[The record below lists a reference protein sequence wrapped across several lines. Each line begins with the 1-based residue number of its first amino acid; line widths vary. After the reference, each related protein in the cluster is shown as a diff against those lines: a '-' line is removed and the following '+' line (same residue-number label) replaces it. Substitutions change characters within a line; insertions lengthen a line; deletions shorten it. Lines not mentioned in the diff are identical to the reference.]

1 MQNHKKIF
9 ARKKDNVN
17 FTQSTNLVNL
27 KKKNMD
33 MTLSGLNPTH
43 FQGLVDGKQTGLY
56 ILVNKNGCELTLTN
70 YGARIVS
77 LMVPDKNGKMIDVV
91 TGIITYR
98 NTLHRRNLI
107 LERLVVDMPIVLQKE
122 NSRSMAFCMIN

>member
-1 MQNHKKIF
+1 MKNPLKIFFSDNFMQNHKKIF

-77 LMVPDKNGKMIDVV
+77 LMVPDKMG
-91 TGIITYR
+91 R
-98 NTLHRRNLI
+98 
-107 LERLVVDMPIVLQKE
+107 
-122 NSRSMAFCMIN
+122 

>member
-91 TGIITYR
+91 RGIITYR

>member
-33 MTLSGLNPTH
+33 MTLSGLN
-43 FQGLVDGKQTGLY
+43 
-56 ILVNKNGCELTLTN
+56 
-70 YGARIVS
+70 A
-77 LMVPDKNGKMIDVV
+77 
-91 TGIITYR
+91 
-98 NTLHRRNLI
+98 NTFS
-107 LERLVVDMPIVLQKE
+107 RL
-122 NSRSMAFCMIN
+122 SRW

>member
-1 MQNHKKIF
+1 MGQTSISMFNQIQIYITSFMNRYAEVNRERRDVVKNPLKFFFSDNFMQNHKKIF

-70 YGARIVS
+70 YGARIV
-77 LMVPDKNGKMIDVV
+77 NG
-91 TGIITYR
+91 
-98 NTLHRRNLI
+98 
-107 LERLVVDMPIVLQKE
+107 
-122 NSRSMAFCMIN
+122 SR

>member
-33 MTLSGLNPTH
+33 MTLSGLNPTLKCKTLLLIS
-43 FQGLVDGKQTGLY
+43 FPSAY
-56 ILVNKNGCELTLTN
+56 IVK
-70 YGARIVS
+70 R
-77 LMVPDKNGKMIDVV
+77 
-91 TGIITYR
+91 
-98 NTLHRRNLI
+98 
-107 LERLVVDMPIVLQKE
+107 
-122 NSRSMAFCMIN
+122 

>member
-33 MTLSGLNPTH
+33 RRLLLRLAPHGAPE
-43 FQGLVDGKQTGLY
+43 QGR
-56 ILVNKNGCELTLTN
+56 E
-70 YGARIVS
+70 
-77 LMVPDKNGKMIDVV
+77 P
-91 TGIITYR
+91 ITA
-98 NTLHRRNLI
+98 I
-107 LERLVVDMPIVLQKE
+107 
-122 NSRSMAFCMIN
+122 

>member
-1 MQNHKKIF
+1 MKNPLKFFFSDNFMQNHKKIF

-43 FQGLVDGKQTGLY
+43 FQGLVSG
-56 ILVNKNGCELTLTN
+56 N
-70 YGARIVS
+70 
-77 LMVPDKNGKMIDVV
+77 
-91 TGIITYR
+91 
-98 NTLHRRNLI
+98 
-107 LERLVVDMPIVLQKE
+107 IVLKNTAVIYPRFPSPQIPTT
-122 NSRSMAFCMIN
+122 FLLL

>member
-1 MQNHKKIF
+1 
-9 ARKKDNVN
+9 
-17 FTQSTNLVNL
+17 
-27 KKKNMD
+27 MD

-91 TGIITYR
+91 TGHNNIQEYLTSEEPYFGATCGRYANRIA
-98 NTLHRRNLI
+98 
-107 LERLVVDMPIVLQKE
+107 KE

>member
-1 MQNHKKIF
+1 
-9 ARKKDNVN
+9 
-17 FTQSTNLVNL
+17 
-27 KKKNMD
+27 MD

-77 LMVPDKNGKMIDVV
+77 LMV
-91 TGIITYR
+91 
-98 NTLHRRNLI
+98 I

-122 NSRSMAFCMIN
+122 NSRSMEFCMIN

>member
-77 LMVPDKNGKMIDVV
+77 LMVPDKNGKWLR
-91 TGIITYR
+91 GIITYR

-122 NSRSMAFCMIN
+122 NSRSMEFCMIN

>member
-1 MQNHKKIF
+1 MNRERRDVVKNPLKIFFSDNFMQNHKKIF

-70 YGARIVS
+70 
-77 LMVPDKNGKMIDVV
+77 
-91 TGIITYR
+91 
-98 NTLHRRNLI
+98 
-107 LERLVVDMPIVLQKE
+107 
-122 NSRSMAFCMIN
+122 

>member
-1 MQNHKKIF
+1 MNRERRDVVKNPLKIFFSDNFMQNHKKIF

-43 FQGLVDGKQTGLY
+43 FQGLVDGTNRSLY
-56 ILVNKNGCELTLTN
+56 LG
-70 YGARIVS
+70 
-77 LMVPDKNGKMIDVV
+77 
-91 TGIITYR
+91 
-98 NTLHRRNLI
+98 
-107 LERLVVDMPIVLQKE
+107 
-122 NSRSMAFCMIN
+122 

>member
-9 ARKKDNVN
+9 GRKKDNVN

-77 LMVPDKNGKMIDVV
+77 LMVPDKNGTMIWSD
-91 TGIITYR
+91 
-98 NTLHRRNLI
+98 LW
-107 LERLVVDMPIVLQKE
+107 
-122 NSRSMAFCMIN
+122 

>member
-33 MTLSGLNPTH
+33 MTLSGLNPH
-43 FQGLVDGKQTGLY
+43 IFK
-56 ILVNKNGCELTLTN
+56 
-70 YGARIVS
+70 A
-77 LMVPDKNGKMIDVV
+77 
-91 TGIITYR
+91 
-98 NTLHRRNLI
+98 
-107 LERLVVDMPIVLQKE
+107 
-122 NSRSMAFCMIN
+122 

>member
-1 MQNHKKIF
+1 
-9 ARKKDNVN
+9 
-17 FTQSTNLVNL
+17 
-27 KKKNMD
+27 MD

-77 LMVPDKNGKMIDVV
+77 LMVPDKNGTMIDVV
-91 TGIITYR
+91 TGLITYR

-107 LERLVVDMPIVLQKE
+107 LERLVVDMPIVLQKG
-122 NSRSMAFCMIN
+122 NSRSMEFCMIN

>member
-1 MQNHKKIF
+1 MKNPLKIFFSDNFMQNHKKIF

-91 TGIITYR
+91 TGHNNIQEYLTSL
-98 NTLHRRNLI
+98 T
-107 LERLVVDMPIVLQKE
+107 RLPALS
-122 NSRSMAFCMIN
+122 SRTKTACRL